1 MIKIT
6 YDDFIQNIINTRG
19 QFNCGNEYHEKHHII
34 PKCLGGSNDKSN
46 LIDLFAKEHFIAHK
60 LLAQEHP
67 DNIKLLQAYN
77 IMAFTKNDT
86 SQKEN
91 RYELTPEEYEEAR
104 LLFSKGLKEYY
115 KDKTNHPCYGTHIS
129 EERKQKLSELHKGN
143 KYCLGRILS
152 DETKKKIGD
161 ANRNPSAETRAKM
174 SASQKIAQA
183 GAKNSRAKKVI
194 RLSDGKIYD
203 YGKQAAE
210 ENNINY
216 STFKSRIHKN
226 QGDFMYYED
235 WLKQQNNS
243 EK

>member
-6 YDDFIQNIINTRG
+6 YNEFIQNIINTRG
-19 QFNCGNEYHEKHHII
+19 QFNCGEIYHERHHII

-60 LLAQEHP
+60 LLAEENP
-67 DNIKLLQAYN
+67 ENIHLVQAYA
-77 IMAFTKNDT
+77 IMAFTKNNQ
-86 SQKEN
+86 QKNN

-104 LLFSKGLKEYY
+104 TNFSNVMKEYY
-115 KDKTNHPCYGTHIS
+115 KDKTKHPCYGMHIS
-129 EERKQKLSELHKGN
+129 EERKQLISAINKGN
-143 KYCLGRILS
+143 KYCVGRVLS
-152 DETKKKIGD
+152 EETKKKIGD
-161 ANRNPSAETRAKM
+161 ANRNPSLETRAKM
-174 SASQKIAQA
+174 STSQKIAQA

-194 RLSDGKIYD
+194 RLSDKKIYD

-216 STFKSRIHKN
+216 STFKDRIHKGV
-226 QGDFMYYED
+226 GDFMYYED
-235 WLKQQNNS
+235 WLKLQNNL